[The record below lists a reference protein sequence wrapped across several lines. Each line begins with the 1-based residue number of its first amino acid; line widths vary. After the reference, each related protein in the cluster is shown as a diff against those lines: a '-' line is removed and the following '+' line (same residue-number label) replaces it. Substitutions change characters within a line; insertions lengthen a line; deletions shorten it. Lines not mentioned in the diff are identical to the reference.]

1 MARRPLPR
9 ILSSG
14 SASITRSREI
24 ARTAA
29 DSATD
34 VLHPLITVTR
44 GLRLL
49 AVAGRQKWI
58 ATPKERRGPKLF
70 LAAACVLVVALIPH
84 GPVLALVS
92 VMGAAAWKGR
102 ERTPVKT
109 GPDDAETG
117 RLRSLYE
124 ALVPYFSVADD
135 PSPLFSHGGDW
146 EKVFGGFA
154 FDDDGRPTRLQ
165 VSYPAYFTDGEAA
178 SRTRIEQLLHAKSG
192 RGREYHFAWD
202 EEANQLVMTVLDPL
216 PTSIAAQRFV
226 TAPGETVL
234 GFTDAGAVPRTVPV
248 RDGDETR
255 DASPVVWRTGARCTE
270 PHLLV
275 VGQPGSGTTTLLR
288 SIALQAL
295 QHGDILVV
303 EGSGAGEYGALTGRA
318 GVLAVECGLTGALAA
333 LEWAAHETERRLI
346 AANRAR
352 QAGHPA
358 PDDITRPLWVLLD
371 RPSALGHLA
380 AADGRP
386 DPQEL
391 LQVPLRHGRAAGVTV
406 VMTDQFDSLDTLSE
420 TVRTHTRAR
429 AVLGPASREQI
440 ESVLGTQPHTTPTAE
455 VPAGRGYARLGAGP
469 VLRLQVPATPDPYD
483 DATSATHRQAV
494 LDLLP
499 ARHPQ
504 DPQDPLGPLD
514 TDVPGRETDGEHVA
528 EPLPVSPPMS
538 LSMPRS
544 MPEETVTAEVIRA
557 EAEPMAT
564 VPIEA
569 VPMDAR
575 PSEPQGKPQPA
586 VAEG

>member
-34 VLHPLITVTR
+34 VLHPLITIVR

-49 AVAGRQKWI
+49 AVSGRQKWV

-70 LAAACVLVVALIPH
+70 LAAACLLAVALVPY
-84 GPVLALVS
+84 GPILALIT

-109 GPDDAETG
+109 GPDEAEST
-117 RLRSLYE
+117 RLRALYE

-135 PSPLFSHGGDW
+135 PEPLFAHGGDW
-146 EKVFGGFA
+146 EKAFSGYA
-154 FDDDGRPTRLQ
+154 FDDDGRLVRLQ

-178 SRTRIEQLLHAKSG
+178 ARARIEQLLHTKSG

-202 EEANQLVMTVLDPL
+202 EEANRLVMAVLGPL
-216 PTSIAAQRFV
+216 STAVAAQRFV

-234 GFTDAGAVPRTVPV
+234 GFTDPDAVRRTVPV
-248 RDGDETR
+248 RDGETTV
-255 DASPVVWRTGARCTE
+255 DAAPVVWRTGSRSTE
-270 PHLLV
+270 PHLLA
-275 VGQPGSGTTTLLR
+275 VGQPGSGTTTLIR

-295 QHGDILVV
+295 QQGDVLVV
-303 EGSGAGEYGALTGRA
+303 DGSGTGEYGALVGRT
-318 GVLAVECGLTGALAA
+318 GVLAVESGLGGALAT

-346 AANRAR
+346 FANRAR
-352 QAGHPA
+352 QGGHPL
-358 PDDITRPLWVLLD
+358 PEDIKRPLWILLD
-371 RPSALGHLA
+371 RPGVLGHLA

-406 VMTDQFDSLDTLSE
+406 VLADQFDALETLGE

-429 AVLGPASREQI
+429 VVLGPASPEQI
-440 ESVLGTQPHTTPTAE
+440 TAVLGAGPNTTPPAE
-455 VPAGRGYARLGAGP
+455 VPPGRGYARLGTGP

-483 DATSATHRQAV
+483 EDASEAHRQAV
-494 LDLLP
+494 LDVLP
-499 ARHPQ
+499 ER
-504 DPQDPLGPLD
+504 
-514 TDVPGRETDGEHVA
+514 PGDERPVA
-528 EPLPVSPPMS
+528 A
-538 LSMPRS
+538 PR
-544 MPEETVTAEVIRA
+544 PDDAPAAVDAHDDRDTAEVPVA
-557 EAEPMAT
+557 
-564 VPIEA
+564 VEA
-569 VPMDAR
+569 VPTGQLA
-575 PSEPQGKPQPA
+575 KA
-586 VAEG
+586 KAAIAEG